1 MSTVDTFNMLVSE
14 AFMLQEDQI
23 FEMSLSALFGSTNT
37 KIEMRLRYMEIIINN
52 SIISKIY

>member
-1 MSTVDTFNMLVSE
+1 MSTADTFNVLVSE

-23 FEMSLSALFGSTNT
+23 FEMSLSARFGSTNT
-37 KIEMRLRYMEIIINN
+37 KIEMRLRNMEIIINN